1 MCRDWTELG
10 EVSRSCSLELGVRLV
25 CLEKAQ
31 GCVHSTGRGRM
42 KGQRQRRGRK
52 QTGIH
57 GNKEIQNT

>member
-1 MCRDWTELG
+1 M
-10 EVSRSCSLELGVRLV
+10 ELGVRLV